1 MIYNVYN
8 YDFTTLLNT
17 PCLRDKRGNKG
28 SKKRIVYKDLI
39 CAFDIETTR
48 IENIDQSVMYIWQF
62 AVKVNDKIDVI
73 IGRTW
78 KEFKKLINILNE
90 DDTEGKYLIF
100 VHNLSYEFQF
110 LRNVYNFNSEEVF
123 AVKSRKILKCEM
135 YNKFEFRCSYLQ
147 TNLSLA
153 NFTAK
158 MGVENKKIKGY
169 DYYKKRY
176 YFTPMS
182 DDEMNY
188 CINDVVGLIQAI
200 EKRMSMYN
208 DTLYTLPLTS
218 TGYVRRVAKKKM
230 IKWANYNRAV
240 FPTIGIFD
248 LLEEAFRGGDTH
260 ANRYYVGKK
269 IKNVVSY
276 DRSSSYPDVIV
287 NCKYPYRFYRI
298 DKSKAIESI
307 ENGKAVL
314 MRIVLQNVKQKDK
327 FYGCPYISFSK
338 CRKVKNKIEDN
349 GRIISADYLETTITD
364 IDYKILIKEYDFEIT
379 VIEAYSANYG
389 MLPKNLRDVVIKFFV
404 DKTSL
409 KNVEGQ
415 DVFYMNAKELLNA
428 IYGMMVQSP
437 CKDNILFTEGA
448 ENIFSFEN
456 VSRETLLNE
465 YNKKAFLPYQW
476 GVWVTAWARYRLK
489 EVVNIVGDNFVYC
502 DTDSV
507 KFVYNDEIINNIQS
521 YNEYRYNDSLKSG
534 AYAKDSKG
542 LMHYMGVY
550 ELDGEYKEFKT
561 LGAKKYVYTDKQN
574 NLHTTIAG
582 VNKKLAPI
590 ELKEHGGLDSFKVGF
605 VFNIAGGTESIYN
618 DADYGYYKLDDEH
631 TIFIGKNMCIKNS
644 TYTLGLTEEYT
655 RLLST
660 IETYSNYSQYIN
672 NLF

>member
-158 MGVENKKIKGY
+158 MGVENKKLKGY
-169 DYYKKRY
+169 DYDKKRY

>member
-8 YDFTTLLNT
+8 YDFNTLLNT
-17 PCLRDKRGNKG
+17 PCLRDKRGNRG
-28 SKKRIVYKDLI
+28 NKKRIVYKNLI

-73 IGRTW
+73 VGRTW

-90 DDTEGKYLIF
+90 DETEGKYIIF

-110 LRNVYNFNSEEVF
+110 LRNAYNFNSEEVF

-153 NFTAK
+153 NFTNK
-158 MGVENKKIKGY
+158 MGVENRKLKDY
-169 DYYKKRY
+169 DYDKKRY

-200 EKRMSMYN
+200 EKRMVMYN

-218 TGYVRRVAKKKM
+218 TGYVRRVAKKAM
-230 IKWANYNRAV
+230 IKWANYNRTV

-287 NCKYPYRFYRI
+287 NCKYPYKFYRI
-298 DKSKAIESI
+298 DKGKAIESI

-314 MRIVLQNVKQKDK
+314 MRISLRNVKQKDK

-349 GRIISADYLETTITD
+349 GRIISAEYLETTITD
-364 IDYKILIKEYDFEIT
+364 IDYKILIKEYDFEIE

-409 KNVEGQ
+409 KNVDGQ
-415 DVFYMNAKELLNA
+415 EVFYMNAKELLNA

-448 ENIFSFEN
+448 ENIFSLEN

-542 LMHYMGVY
+542 LVHYMGVY

-574 NLHTTIAG
+574 ELHTTIAG

-590 ELKEHGGLDSFKVGF
+590 ELKEHDGLDSFKVGF
-605 VFNIAGGTESIYN
+605 TFNSAGGTESIYN
-618 DADYGYYKLDDEH
+618 DIDYGYYNLDNDH
-631 TIFIGKNMCIKNS
+631 TIFIGKNICIKNS

-660 IETYSNYSQYIN
+660 IETESDYSQYVN

>member
-8 YDFTTLLNT
+8 YDFNTLLNI
-17 PCLRDKRGNKG
+17 PCLRDKRGNRG
-28 SKKRIVYKDLI
+28 NKKRIVYKNLI

-48 IENIDQSVMYIWQF
+48 IENIDQSAMYIWQL

-73 IGRTW
+73 VGRTW
-78 KEFKKLINILNE
+78 KEFEKLINILNE

-153 NFTAK
+153 NFTSK
-158 MGVENKKIKGY
+158 MGVENKKLKDY
-169 DYYKKRY
+169 DYDKKRY

-218 TGYVRRVAKKKM
+218 TGYVRRVAKKAM
-230 IKWANYNRAV
+230 IKWANYNRTV
-240 FPTIGIFD
+240 FPAIDIFD

-349 GRIISADYLETTITD
+349 GRIISAEYLETTITD

-534 AYAKDSKG
+534 AYAEDSKG
-542 LMHYMGVY
+542 LIHYMGVY
-550 ELDGEYKEFKT
+550 ELDGEYGEFKT

-574 NLHTTIAG
+574 DLHATIAG

-590 ELKEHGGLDSFKVGF
+590 ELKEHNGLDSFKVGF
-605 VFNIAGGTESIYN
+605 TFNSAGGTESIYN
-618 DADYGYYKLDDEH
+618 DVDYGYYNLDDEH

-660 IETYSNYSQYIN
+660 IEAESNYSQYIN